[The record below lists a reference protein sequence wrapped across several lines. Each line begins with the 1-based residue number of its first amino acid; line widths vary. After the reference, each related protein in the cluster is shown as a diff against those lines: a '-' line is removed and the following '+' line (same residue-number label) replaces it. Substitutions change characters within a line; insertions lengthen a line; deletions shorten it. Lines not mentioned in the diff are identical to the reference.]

1 MPYMTVV
8 DQNLISRSMEYVPK
22 QTLTSGSD
30 SMCLGE
36 IWKFQSP

>member
-8 DQNLISRSMEYVPK
+8 AQDVISRSMEYVPK

-30 SMCLGE
+30 STYLGE
-36 IWKFQSP
+36 IRKFQSP